1 MSAVGL
7 MNILMSMLRRDG
19 GGWHTGSDSPLNGI
33 AGSRPPPATS
43 LVQVQLVVHFMKM
56 HITR

>member
-1 MSAVGL
+1 
-7 MNILMSMLRRDG
+7 MSMLSSDG

-33 AGSRPPPATS
+33 ASSRPPPATS